1 MEIRLLNNLPNQ
13 LWKRTG
19 HLFLETQKMVPNSDQ
34 VTHSSARFVAKKDGK
49 KRGMFL
55 SDVERAKREQEKALS
70 ILTLARTSRSSIPVV
85 WGRHSA
91 TADHLNLRDTCLE
104 TFQKR
109 SATFT

>member
-1 MEIRLLNNLPNQ
+1 
-13 LWKRTG
+13 
-19 HLFLETQKMVPNSDQ
+19 MVPNSNQ
-34 VTHSSARFVAKKDGK
+34 VTHTSARFVAKDGK

-55 SDVERAKREQEKALS
+55 SDVESKREQEKALS

-104 TFQKR
+104 TLQKEITNFYL
-109 SATFT
+109 TFRRRKIFVFAFFI